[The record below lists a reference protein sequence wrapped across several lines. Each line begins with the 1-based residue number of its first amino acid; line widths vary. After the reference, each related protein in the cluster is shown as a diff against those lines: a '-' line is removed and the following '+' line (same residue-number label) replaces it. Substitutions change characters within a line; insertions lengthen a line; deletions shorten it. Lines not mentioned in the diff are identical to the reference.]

1 MTEAR
6 IAGPDDAAEVGR
18 VFAAGF
24 REDPVM
30 CWVFSEPDRT
40 AKITNLFRFLAR
52 ESLVPRGA
60 TWQLPGSAA
69 GWEPPGDREPSPE
82 RAERFEEAMTLA
94 TEDDRRRLGEFG
106 LATELRRPSE
116 PHWHLSVL
124 ASDDESRGKG
134 QGARL
139 LVESLRR
146 VDADGLPAHLES
158 TNPRNV
164 PLYLRH
170 GFEVVEEVPL
180 PDGPIFTVMLRPAQ
194 RPAAG

>member
-1 MTEAR
+1 MHEVRLAN
-6 IAGPDDAAEVGR
+6 DADAPEVGR

-40 AKITNLFRFLAR
+40 RKITNLFTFLAH
-52 ESLVPRGA
+52 ESLVPLGA
-60 TWQLPGSAA
+60 TWVLPGSAA
-69 GWEPPGDREPSPE
+69 GWQPPGEREPSPE
-82 RAERFEEAMTLA
+82 RAERFEAAMALA
-94 TEDDRRRLGEFG
+94 TEADGERLSHFG
-106 LATELRRPSE
+106 AEAEARRPAE

-124 ASDDESRGKG
+124 ASDDEARGKG

-146 VDADGLPAHLES
+146 IDADGLPAHLES
-158 TNPRNV
+158 TNTRNV

-170 GFEVVEEVPL
+170 GFEVVEEVRL
-180 PDGPIFTVMLRPAQ
+180 PDGPIFTVMVRP
-194 RPAAG
+194 PVSG